1 MQNMSFKKLKI
12 CYLWQGKKQ
21 VPKINISGDW
31 LKKAGFEIGNSVK
44 MEIVENK
51 IIISNDD

>member
-1 MQNMSFKKLKI
+1 MNIKILKI
-12 CYLWQGKKQ
+12 CYLWQNKKQ
-21 VPKINISGDW
+21 VPKINISGEW

-51 IIISNDD
+51 IVISNDHKSI